1 MKLFKRREP
10 RIDTDAIVLQAEQS
24 IKTVEDQQEK
34 VNALNTWLINRH
46 QRNGFGEDIEITF
59 RPKEA

>member
-10 RIDTDAIVLQAEQS
+10 RIDTDAIILQAEQS
-24 IKTVEDQQEK
+24 IKTVEDQEEN
-34 VNALNTWLINRH
+34 VNALNAWLINRH
-46 QRNGFGEDIEITF
+46 RRNGFGEDIEITF